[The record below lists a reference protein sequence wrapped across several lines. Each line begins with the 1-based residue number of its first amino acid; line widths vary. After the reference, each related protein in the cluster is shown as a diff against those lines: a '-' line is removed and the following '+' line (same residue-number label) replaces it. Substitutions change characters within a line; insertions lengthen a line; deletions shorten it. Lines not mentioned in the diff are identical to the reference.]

1 MGKRHRVAARAHRL
15 LDIQRKAHLRH
26 ILPSQHAGDAR
37 RGATADGICETVLR
51 ECFDTAI
58 LVFHD
63 SGSETAAALRRIIPA
78 LAEQGYQFVTVS
90 ELIDITG
97 NTNAV
102 FTTKR

>member
-1 MGKRHRVAARAHRL
+1 ML
-15 LDIQRKAHLRH
+15 LALSKQ
-26 ILPSQHAGDAR
+26 
-37 RGATADGICETVLR
+37 C
-51 ECFDTAI
+51 
-58 LVFHD
+58 
-63 SGSETAAALRRIIPA
+63 SETAAALRRIIPA

>member
-1 MGKRHRVAARAHRL
+1 MLRAPDANL
-15 LDIQRKAHLRH
+15 PVKLFTTFLDTRRFVGW
-26 ILPSQHAGDAR
+26 SVDAGDAR
-37 RGATADGICETVLR
+37 RDATADAICETVLR

>member
-1 MGKRHRVAARAHRL
+1 MLRAPDANL
-15 LDIQRKAHLRH
+15 PVKLFTTCLDPRRFVGW
-26 ILPSQHAGDAR
+26 SVDAGDAR
-37 RGATADGICETVLR
+37 RGATADAICETVLR

>member
-1 MGKRHRVAARAHRL
+1 MHRIASHKTEL
-15 LDIQRKAHLRH
+15 LSPVWGEAV
-26 ILPSQHAGDAR
+26 LPGFVGWSVDAGDAR
-37 RGATADGICETVLR
+37 RDTTADAICETVLR

-97 NTNAV
+97 NTNAM